1 MAEWQTI
8 ESRPTNTPVL
18 VFASGQQFVAWFQD
32 DKTDPYYEEG
42 FASDWNEMW
51 LVTDNRN
58 GPYPLRGG
66 RPTHWMPLP
75 PDPEIAAAPKLAG
88 EE

>member
-1 MAEWQTI
+1 MSKWQPI
-8 ESRPTNTPVL
+8 ETHPKNDPVL
-18 VFASGQQFVAWFQD
+18 VYASGQQFVAWFQD
-32 DKTDPYYEEG
+32 DATDEWHEPGEA
-42 FASDWNEMW
+42 ASDWDQMW

-75 PDPEIAAAPKLAG
+75 EPPA
-88 EE
+88 